1 MKKAFTMNKSV
12 LVNVAQ
18 RPKYYVFWFTVLMLA
33 GCQAPTPGN
42 KPALTTVVT
51 TRPVEKAPLPSK
63 DTEAK
68 RTALPDYAEPSIKTK
83 TLPNIVTPVKTVQP
97 KVTLRDGNNIPA
109 FGMLLNKAQQ
119 QMKANQLNAAEQTLI
134 QAQRMAPQSATVY
147 AYLSEIAI
155 KKRQGANAEAMAR
168 KGLMLA
174 NSAKQQ
180 HAFWLLILISA
191 GLQNNAALASQAK
204 SQMQQLDKEF

>member
-1 MKKAFTMNKSV
+1 MKKAFTMNKSI

-18 RPKYYVFWFTVLMLA
+18 QPKYYVFGFAVLMLV

-42 KPALTTVVT
+42 KPALTTVIT

-63 DTEAK
+63 DNEAK
-68 RTALPDYAEPSIKTK
+68 RTPLPDYAEPSIKTK

-134 QAQRMAPQSATVY
+134 QAQRMASQSATVY

-180 HAFWLLILISA
+180 HAFWQLILISA

-204 SQMQQLDKEF
+204 SQMQRLDKEF

>member
-1 MKKAFTMNKSV
+1 MKRAFTMNQSV
-12 LVNVAQ
+12 LLHVAEQ
-18 RPKYYVFWFTVLMLA
+18 PKSYVIGIVALMLV

-42 KPALTTVVT
+42 KPVLTTVIT
-51 TRPVEKAPLPSK
+51 TRPADNTPAPSK
-63 DTEAK
+63 DSSAK

-83 TLPNIVTPVKTVQP
+83 TLPNIITPPKTVQP

-109 FGMLLNKAQQ
+109 FGMLLNKAKE
-119 QMKANQLNAAEQTLI
+119 QMQANQLNAAEQTLI

-168 KGLMLA
+168 KGLML
-174 NSAKQQ
+174 SGSPKQQ
-180 HAFWLLILISA
+180 HAFWQLILISA
-191 GLQNNAALASQAK
+191 GLQNNAALAAQAK
-204 SQMQQLDKEF
+204 SQMQQLDKQF